1 MRYEFTSTLVARVC
15 GVVGVATTLLMS
27 GCAGAAPVAV
37 TESSFSVPS
46 SGSLAPDFVPSLEV
60 APPAAVVSTP
70 TPAPSTTRPTVSPK
84 PATTAPTVAW
94 AACTTTLGGISVQV
108 AAAQRTVTV
117 VKGKG
122 GSYATLSFWSRTTTS
137 ACGFVNVFTDG
148 GARVGSGG
156 ITNGATRTQGT
167 GTTPTGTYTMTEA
180 FGLNGSPGSALLYRR
195 VKAGDFWVED
205 NNSAYYNSYRNES
218 QGGFDASLPLS
229 DPNGSERLTN
239 YPSQYGYSI
248 VVNFNRAP
256 DRKTPLSGCGHLRT
270 RPSGGHRR
278 LHRDI
283 VGERRHHAP
292 HHALGRHDHDRGL
305 SRARFR
311 TSGAA
316 G

>member
-1 MRYEFTSTLVARVC
+1 MRYEFTNKVVARV
-15 GVVGVATTLLMS
+15 GVVIGVATVMVMA
-27 GCAGAAPVAV
+27 GCAAAAPVAEPPAI
-37 TESSFSVPS
+37 TSVPS
-46 SGSLAPDFVPSLEV
+46 SGSLAPAV
-60 APPAAVVSTP
+60 APPAPVETSIVALAATP
-70 TPAPSTTRPTVSPK
+70 TAPPAPTTIKATVAPK
-84 PATTAPTVAW
+84 PVPTVAW
-94 AACTTTLGGISVQV
+94 AACTTTLGGVSVQV
-108 AAAQRTVTV
+108 TAAQRTVTV

-180 FGLNGSPGSALLYRR
+180 FGLNGSPGSALTYRK

-205 NNSAYYNSYRNES
+205 NNSAYYNSYRNVS
-218 QGGFDASLPLS
+218 QGGFDATLPLS

-256 DRKTPLSGCGHLRT
+256 DRQTPYRGAGIFVHVRAGATAGCIATSSANVVTMLRT
-270 RPSGGHRR
+270 MRSG
-278 LHRDI
+278 
-283 VGERRHHAP
+283 
-292 HHALGRHDHDRGL
+292 DRITI
-305 SRARFR
+305 SA
-311 TSGAA
+311 
-316 G
+316 

>member
-1 MRYEFTSTLVARVC
+1 
-15 GVVGVATTLLMS
+15 
-27 GCAGAAPVAV
+27 
-37 TESSFSVPS
+37 
-46 SGSLAPDFVPSLEV
+46 
-60 APPAAVVSTP
+60 
-70 TPAPSTTRPTVSPK
+70 
-84 PATTAPTVAW
+84 VAW

-122 GSYATLSFWSRTTTS
+122 GSYATLSFRSRTTTS

-256 DRKTPLSGCGHLRT
+256 DRKTPYRGAGIFVHVRAGATAGCIATSSANVVTMLRT
-270 RPSGGHRR
+270 MRSG
-278 LHRDI
+278 DTITI
-283 VGERRHHAP
+283 VA
-292 HHALGRHDHDRGL
+292 
-305 SRARFR
+305 
-311 TSGAA
+311 
-316 G
+316 